1 MGESSQFRHKDRL
14 NAGKE
19 KTRME
24 DNEILDLY
32 FARDEKALE
41 ETDGKYGKR
50 LKRLSCSV
58 TGNDQDA
65 EECVNDTYLEAW
77 NRIPPTRPE
86 YFFAWLSKVARNLSY
101 KVWEKQNAAKRSA
114 TVCEITDELSECIPS
129 DSDILTETEE
139 KRLASCINTFV
150 LTLDKDA
157 RLVFMRR
164 YFWSHSVAQISEAT
178 GFSQSKVKSMLF
190 RARNRLKKVLEKE
203 NFTI

>member
-1 MGESSQFRHKDRL
+1 M
-14 NAGKE
+14 
-19 KTRME
+19 
-24 DNEILDLY
+24 
-32 FARDEKALE
+32 
-41 ETDGKYGKR
+41 
-50 LKRLSCSV
+50 
-58 TGNDQDA
+58 
-65 EECVNDTYLEAW
+65 NDTYLEAW

-86 YFFAWLSKVARNLSY
+86 HFFAWLSKVARNLSY

-129 DSDILTETEE
+129 DSDVLTETEE